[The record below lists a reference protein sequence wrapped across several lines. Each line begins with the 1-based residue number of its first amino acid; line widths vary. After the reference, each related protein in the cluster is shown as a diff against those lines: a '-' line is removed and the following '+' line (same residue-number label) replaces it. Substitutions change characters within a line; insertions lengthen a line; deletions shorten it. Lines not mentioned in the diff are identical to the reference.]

1 MQAEVEADEVHKSY
15 GETVALN
22 GVSLSVEDGEVFALV
37 GPNGAGKTTLVRC
50 LTGTARPTSGE
61 ARLLGVPPEETDK
74 TTISV
79 LPQEFSPP
87 ERLTPEE
94 LVEYYAS
101 LYPAEAT
108 RDTEAVI
115 YEMGLTP
122 SRDKRYADLSGG
134 QKSRLK
140 VAVSLVNDPDVL
152 FLDEPTTGIDPEGR
166 EDVWR
171 VVERL
176 ADEGTT
182 VFLTTHY
189 MREVERLADRVAL
202 LSQGRLV
209 EVGET
214 EEVVRKHA
222 GEPRLVV
229 RTVGSADE
237 ALETLDTSGALGD
250 GTAGVTTEDDGAL
263 VFEGV
268 AVDRIG
274 DALGSLAEA
283 GVEYDEVRWREPG
296 LEEAYLRLTGK
307 TVETSGTSG
316 TEETKTG
323 TEVQE

>member
-1 MQAEVEADEVHKSY
+1 MQVEADDVHKSY
-15 GETVALN
+15 GDTVALD
-22 GVSLSVEDGEVFALV
+22 GVSLSVEEGEVFALV

-50 LTGTARPTSGE
+50 LTGTTRPTGGE
-61 ARLLGVPPEETDK
+61 VRLVGEPPEEADK
-74 TTISV
+74 TKVSV

-94 LVEYYAS
+94 LIEYYGS
-101 LYPAEAT
+101 LYPEGVTREA
-108 RDTEAVI
+108 DALAD
-115 YEMGLTP
+115 EMGLSS
-122 SRDKRYADLSGG
+122 SRGTRYADLSGG

-176 ADEGTT
+176 TEEGTT

-202 LSQGRLV
+202 ISEGKIA

-214 EEVVRKHA
+214 DAVVRSHA
-222 GEPRLVV
+222 GQPRLVV
-229 RTVGSADE
+229 RTVGSVEKAIE
-237 ALETLDTSGALGD
+237 ALED
-250 GTAGVTTEDDGAL
+250 GHTTAKEDDAL

-268 AVDRIG
+268 SVDGIG
-274 DALGSLAEA
+274 DTLDALEA
-283 GVEYDEVRWREPG
+283 AGIEYDEVRWSEPG
-296 LEEAYLRLTGK
+296 LEDAYLRLTGERK
-307 TVETSGTSG
+307 
-316 TEETKTG
+316 
-323 TEVQE
+323 